1 MAAALSP
8 RLAAILDALPLRE
21 GTRVLEIGCGP
32 GALARAMVARG
43 AVVLGLDR
51 SATAIRQATAA
62 CAEEIA
68 AGRLAFRQ
76 GAIERFSLAPGEASF
91 DLAVAVRV
99 GVLDGR
105 HPEGEA
111 AALAAIRAALGPR
124 GRLFVDGKEH
134 PLPDP
139 PAGP

>member
-1 MAAALSP
+1 M
-8 RLAAILDALPLRE
+8 
-21 GTRVLEIGCGP
+21 RVLEIGCGP

-43 AVVLGLDR
+43 ASVLGLDR

-68 AGRLAFRQ
+68 ASRLAFRQ
-76 GAIERFSLAPGEASF
+76 GAIERFSLLPGEASF

-105 HPEGEA
+105 HPGGEA
-111 AALAAIRAALGPR
+111 AALDAIRAALSPEGQ
-124 GRLFVDGKEH
+124 LFVDGQH
-134 PLPDP
+134 RPLPAP
-139 PAGP
+139 STQQ